1 MTYLNFRPLEV
12 NNAVAHPTSANRS
25 KLASKA
31 AAAAA
36 ASSHK
41 VTDYF
46 KVRRSGRRPK
56 KTLEKEQ
63 LEDYEVGRAWFVMA
77 LTFIQASG

>member
-1 MTYLNFRPLEV
+1 MEA
-12 NNAVAHPTSANRS
+12 NNAVAASPAGNRS
-25 KLASKA
+25 KLAAKA
-31 AAAAA
+31 ATAA

-56 KTLEKEQ
+56 KALEKEQ
-63 LEDYEVGRAWFVMA
+63 LEDYEVGIDLVWAEIGV
-77 LTFIQASG
+77 

>member
-1 MTYLNFRPLEV
+1 MPHSRMSEVFLYHHFRPLKAS
-12 NNAVAHPTSANRS
+12 NAAAAPPTTNRA
-25 KLASKA
+25 KL

-46 KVRRSGRRPK
+46 KVRRNC
-56 KTLEKEQ
+56 
-63 LEDYEVGRAWFVMA
+63 D
-77 LTFIQASG
+77 

>member
-1 MTYLNFRPLEV
+1 MAASP
-12 NNAVAHPTSANRS
+12 SAGGNNRS
-25 KLASKA
+25 KLAAK

-56 KTLEKEQ
+56 KALEKEQ
-63 LEDYEVGRAWFVMA
+63 LEDYEVGW
-77 LTFIQASG
+77 TSKI

>member
-1 MTYLNFRPLEV
+1 MAASPN
-12 NNAVAHPTSANRS
+12 NRS
-25 KLASKA
+25 KLTK

-56 KTLEKEQ
+56 KALEKEQ
-63 LEDYEVGRAWFVMA
+63 LEDYEV
-77 LTFIQASG
+77 LITL

>member
-1 MTYLNFRPLEV
+1 M
-12 NNAVAHPTSANRS
+12 AASPTNRS
-25 KLASKA
+25 KLAAK

-56 KTLEKEQ
+56 KALEKEQ
-63 LEDYEVGRAWFVMA
+63 LEDYEVG
-77 LTFIQASG
+77 L